1 MPLKTLPDE
10 LPQLNM
16 TPMIDCVFLLLI
28 FFLVATRLEEQA
40 PQIPLQLP
48 EVVDRGALSP
58 APEKLVVSVYWD
70 GSITL
75 DNRPVNLE
83 ALTEQLAILRRHYP
97 DLAVMVRG
105 DARAPYQHVAQVL
118 NACKQAGIRELNIS
132 VRTVSLE
139 KAPASPPH

>member
-1 MPLKTLPDE
+1 MPMKTHQDE
-10 LPQLNM
+10 IPQLNM

-28 FFLVATRLEEQA
+28 FFLVATRLEEQT

-58 APEKLVVSVYWD
+58 APEKLVINVYRD

-75 DNRPVNLE
+75 DNRPVTLE
-83 ALTEQLAILRRHYP
+83 ELTAQLTILRQHYP

-105 DARAPYQHVAQVL
+105 DGMGPYQYVAQAL
-118 NACKQAGIRELNIS
+118 NACKQADIRQLNIS
-132 VRTVSLE
+132 VR
-139 KAPASPPH
+139 PISPDNAQLNSR

>member
-1 MPLKTLPDE
+1 MPLKTHQDE

-28 FFLVATRLEEQA
+28 FFLVATRLEEQT
-40 PQIPLQLP
+40 PQIPLRLP

-58 APEKLVVSVYWD
+58 APEKLVVSVYRD

-75 DNRPVNLE
+75 DNRPVSLE
-83 ALTEQLAILRRHYP
+83 ELTVQLAALRRHYP

-105 DARAPYQHVAQVL
+105 DARVPYQQVAQVL
-118 NACKQAGIRELNIS
+118 NACKQADIRQLNIS
-132 VRTVSLE
+132 VRTVSPESPL
-139 KAPASPPH
+139 PATP